1 MRRGAAALLPILGL
15 AACAAAV
22 WNGSERQELSLPK
35 IPGSRL
41 SEMTPYLLPAAGS
54 LTLFVCHWDP
64 ERAIAVALPSDASP
78 AEAHILSLALR
89 AWESAGLGVH
99 FVPAEPG
106 GGALV
111 FAFAAEEA
119 ADASTV
125 ADCRIRS
132 APLDAADGH
141 VLAAELVRA
150 EVHLPRSTRPDVR
163 GHTRA
168 FSDAEQMGIVLHELG
183 HALGFQGHAQR
194 DSIMARDRDEVTLR
208 GRRVL
213 RGAPCDEPTLRALY
227 ALPSGTILSRIAISR
242 FRTERFDAIAALAA
256 PHAMAGPFARV
267 GDREA
272 EIFFVTQAGEELGV
286 EILEPAGALKHP
298 ERLALLTEPAARRVL
313 ESAPDAKGNAAT
325 QR

>member
-1 MRRGAAALLPILGL
+1 MPLP
-15 AACAAAV
+15 
-22 WNGSERQELSLPK
+22 E

-64 ERAIAVALPSDASP
+64 EHAIPVVLPSDASP
-78 AEAHILSLALR
+78 AELHILSLALR
-89 AWESAGLGVH
+89 AWEDAGLGVH

-106 GGALV
+106 GGSLV
-111 FAFAAEEA
+111 FAFAAEED

-125 ADCRIRS
+125 ADCRIRNT
-132 APLDAADGH
+132 PRDAANDR
-141 VLAAELVRA
+141 VLAAEIVRA

-168 FSDAEQMGIVLHELG
+168 LSDGEQMGIALHELG
-183 HALGFQGHAQR
+183 HVLGFQGHAQR
-194 DSIMARDRDEVTLR
+194 DSIMARDRDEVTQR

-213 RGAPCDEPTLRALY
+213 GGKPCDEPTLRALY
-227 ALPSGTILSRIAISR
+227 ALPSGAVLSRIAISP
-242 FRTERFDAIAALAA
+242 FRTESFDALAALAA
-256 PHAMAGPFARV
+256 QRAMAGPFARV

-272 EIFFVTQAGEELGV
+272 EIFFVTKGGEELGV
-286 EILEPAGALKHP
+286 EILEPAGVVKHP
-298 ERLALLTEPAARRVL
+298 ERLALLTEPAARHAL
-313 ESAPDAKGNAAT
+313 ESAQDAQRNAAA

>member
-1 MRRGAAALLPILGL
+1 VRRSAAALLPILGL

-22 WNGSERQELSLPK
+22 WRDSERQEMPLPE

-64 ERAIAVALPSDASP
+64 EHAIPVALPSDASP
-78 AEAHILSLALR
+78 AEVHILSLALR
-89 AWESAGLGVH
+89 AWEDAGLGVH

-111 FAFAAEEA
+111 FAFAAEED

-125 ADCRIRS
+125 ADCRIRN
-132 APLDAADGH
+132 APRDAANGR

-168 FSDAEQMGIVLHELG
+168 LSDGEQMGIALHELG

-194 DSIMARDRDEVTLR
+194 DSIMARDRDEVTQR

-213 RGAPCDEPTLRALY
+213 GGKPCDEPTLRALY
-227 ALPSGTILSRIAISR
+227 GLPSGAVLSRIAISP
-242 FRTERFDAIAALAA
+242 FRTESFDALAALAA
-256 PHAMAGPFARV
+256 QRAMAGPFARV

-272 EIFFVTQAGEELGV
+272 EIFFVTKGGEELGV
-286 EILEPAGALKHP
+286 EILEPAGAVKHP
-298 ERLALLTEPAARRVL
+298 QRLALLTEPAARRAL
-313 ESAPDAKGNAAT
+313 ENAQDAQRNAAA

>member
-1 MRRGAAALLPILGL
+1 VRRGAAALLPILGL

-22 WNGSERQELSLPK
+22 WKDSGRQEMPLPE

-54 LTLFVCHWDP
+54 LTLFVCHWNP
-64 ERAIAVALPSDASP
+64 EHAIAVALPSDASP
-78 AEAHILSLALR
+78 PEAHILSLALR
-89 AWESAGLGVH
+89 AWEDAGLGVH

-111 FAFAAEEA
+111 FAFAAQET

-125 ADCRIRS
+125 ADCRIRN
-132 APLDAADGH
+132 APLNTADGH

-150 EVHLPRSTRPDVR
+150 EVHLPRSTRPDLR

-168 FSDAEQMGIVLHELG
+168 LSDAEQMGIVLHELG
-183 HALGFQGHAQR
+183 HALGFQGHVQR
-194 DSIMARDRDEVTLR
+194 DSIMARDRDEVTFR

-213 RGAPCDEPTLRALY
+213 GGAPCDEPTLRALY
-227 ALPSGTILSRIAISR
+227 ALPSGAVLSRIAISP
-242 FRTERFDAIAALAA
+242 FRTERFDALAVLA
-256 PHAMAGPFARV
+256 GRQAMAGPFARV

-272 EIFFVTQAGEELGV
+272 EIFFVTEGGEQLGV
-286 EILEPAGALKHP
+286 EILEPAGTLKHP
-298 ERLALLTEPAARRVL
+298 ERLALLTEPAARQAL
-313 ESAPDAKGNAAT
+313 QSAQDVKGNAAS